1 MNEDM
6 KVVQTSLSREEY
18 KALREALAKK
28 GMSIKEGLREAAI
41 NVISQELKLDS
52 GDPFLSRKSSKG
64 SGLGDLSD
72 KHDKHLYVKK
82 K

>member
-1 MNEDM
+1 MNEKM
-6 KVVQTSLSREEY
+6 KVVRTSLRVEEY

-41 NVISQELKLDS
+41 MVISEELKLDP
-52 GDPFLSRKSSKG
+52 GDPFLSRKASNG
-64 SGLGDLSD
+64 SGLGDLSG
-72 KHDKHLYVKK
+72 KHDRYLHVKK